1 MKVRRSSAE
10 QLANLPPL
18 TSEVAR
24 QQEADSPRALPDLP
38 SVMTYADHDYVLG
51 TGDVEIER
59 LALQHHVWRPRA
71 LDAWQRAGITVGQT
85 VVDVGCGPG
94 YATVDLASIVGPS
107 GRVIAVDQSR
117 RFLDVVEA
125 QRRHHGLENVQPF
138 ELDLAVT
145 TLPDLGADA
154 AWCRWVLCF
163 VPRPRDVLAAMARTV
178 RPGGVLVLHEYFD
191 YRTWRLAP
199 RSPELEEF
207 VAAVMTSWRESGGE
221 PDVALDLPGWLEQAG
236 CRIESLQLI
245 VDIVRPISYTWQWP
259 ARFIAS
265 GLMRLV
271 ELGYLTADRSAAIAS
286 AFADAERDSR
296 TRMITPGVMEIVA
309 RRG

>member
-1 MKVRRSSAE
+1 VRECKTAR
-10 QLANLPPL
+10 LHLLPPSSL
-18 TSEVAR
+18 NSKKRIVR
-24 QQEADSPRALPDLP
+24 DHCSVYRPPMIALDG
-38 SVMTYADHDYVLG
+38 DYVLG

-59 LALQHHVWRPRA
+59 LALQHRVWRPRA
-71 LDAWQRAGITVGQT
+71 LDAWRRAGITVGQT

-94 YATVDLASIVGPS
+94 YATIDIANIVGPS
-107 GRVIAVDQSR
+107 GQVIAIDQSR

-125 QRRHHGLENVQPF
+125 QRRHQRLENVHPL
-138 ELDLAVT
+138 ELDLSAAP
-145 TLPDLGADA
+145 LPELRADA

-163 VPRPRDVLAAMARTV
+163 VSRPRDVLDAMVRAV

-207 VAAVMTSWRESGGE
+207 VAAVMASWRASGGE

-236 CRIESLQLI
+236 CRIESLQPI
-245 VDIVRPISYTWQWP
+245 VDVVPPTSYTWQWP
-259 ARFIAS
+259 AGFIAS
-265 GLMRLV
+265 GLVRLV
-271 ELGYLTADRSAAIAS
+271 ELGHLTADRSAAIAA
-286 AFADAERDSR
+286 AFARAEREPQ
-296 TRMITPGVMEIVA
+296 TRMITPAVMEVIA